1 MLAEVLS
8 LLFLFY
14 FVDLTFQVHVTEAKA
29 ADDVSSAP
37 QNDLLSLIV
46 GSDKG
51 KY

>member
-1 MLAEVLS
+1 MA
-8 LLFLFY
+8 
-14 FVDLTFQVHVTEAKA
+14 VDLISQAHITEAKA
-29 ADDVSSAP
+29 AADVSSAG